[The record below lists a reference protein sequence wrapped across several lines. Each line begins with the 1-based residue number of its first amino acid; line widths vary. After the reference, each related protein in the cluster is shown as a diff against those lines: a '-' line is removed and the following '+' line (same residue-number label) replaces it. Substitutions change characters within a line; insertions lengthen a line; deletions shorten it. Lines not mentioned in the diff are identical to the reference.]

1 MNLITLTL
9 LLGIPSTLASVFLL
23 QRLFTAVFWY
33 WFAWLVTL
41 MCVDIAAQLG
51 FLPNIGPLAH
61 QIITDAH
68 IGAFIGF
75 MVALAVV
82 GLMQAK
88 KQPQQADS
96 QRFAFS
102 QRLLKH
108 LSLFYLAVAVIHLA
122 YRVSLLGGVG
132 DILLFQIRQD
142 FLALR
147 DPLRI
152 TQFSSIIFTLVLPIF
167 ALLGAEDHEQRNV
180 RLKRLFPLYVAGLIH
195 GVAMGGRIWLLM
207 PVLYYVFS
215 YLLLSDIRDRSSQ
228 WMLFKRLRVIL
239 VMVVIL
245 FIVLGGMKSIDSRGS
260 LASEQWYQNPSGVL
274 SPIIYAGVA
283 LASLDATA
291 WNAAQVRPLH
301 GQLLFSWFAERLNG
315 LGLLNN
321 FMTQEEAVRRDLVYL
336 VDWRV
341 AATQCTVL
349 CLVVGDFGISNVM
362 LVMAVLM
369 GLCQFI
375 SAGWQGRGYIR
386 QILATIAVMAA
397 FMTVQDTWFGIP
409 ANVVG
414 VLLTIPLV
422 WLLRQ
427 YNRKD
432 EILER
437 RARLREQLVSP
448 LSASTLQGRNEV
460 VGKL

>member
-9 LLGIPSTLASVFLL
+9 LLGVPSTLVSVFLL
-23 QRLFTAVFWY
+23 QRLFTAMFWY
-33 WFAWLVTL
+33 WFAWLITL
-41 MCVDIAAQLG
+41 ICAEIAAQLG
-51 FLPNIGPLAH
+51 FLPTIGPLAH

-75 MVALAVV
+75 MVAIAVV
-82 GLMQAK
+82 GLMQTK

-96 QRFAFS
+96 PRFVFS

-108 LSLFYLAVAVIHLA
+108 LSLFYLAVAVIHLT
-122 YRVSLLGGVG
+122 YRVSLLGDIG

-167 ALLGAEDHEQRNV
+167 ALLAAEDHEQKKI
-180 RLKRLFPLYVAGLIH
+180 RLKRLFPLYIAGLIH

-215 YLLLSDIRDRSSQ
+215 YLLLSDIRDRSLQ

-245 FIVLGGMKSIDSRGS
+245 FIVLGGMKSSDSLGS
-260 LASEQWYQNPSGVL
+260 SASEQWYRNPSGVL
-274 SPIIYAGVA
+274 SPITYAGVA

-301 GQLLFSWFAERLNG
+301 GQLLFSWFAERLNS

-321 FMTQEEAVRRDLVYL
+321 FMTQEEVIRRDLVYS

-369 GLCQFI
+369 GLCQLI
-375 SAGWQGRGYIR
+375 SAGWQGRGYVR

-409 ANVVG
+409 VNAVG
-414 VLLTIPLV
+414 VSLAIPLI
-422 WLLRQ
+422 WLIRK
-427 YNRKD
+427 YNEKD
-432 EILER
+432 VILDR
-437 RARLREQLVSP
+437 RARLRKRIDAP
-448 LSASTLQGRNEV
+448 LPVLAPQRPGDVARSG
-460 VGKL
+460 